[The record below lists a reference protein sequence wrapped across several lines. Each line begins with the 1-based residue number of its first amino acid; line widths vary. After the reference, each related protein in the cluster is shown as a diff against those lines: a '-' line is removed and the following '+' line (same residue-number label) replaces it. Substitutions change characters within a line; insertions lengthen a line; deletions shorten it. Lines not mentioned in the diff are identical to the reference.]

1 METWLR
7 LVTFHRASPISRLT
21 KIDAGKCIVRTNK
34 RLDYRRLD
42 LRKIRLPVN
51 ERKERNV
58 KIGAEENTLN
68 Q

>member
-21 KIDAGKCIVRTNK
+21 KIDAGKCIVGTNK
-34 RLDYRRLD
+34 S

-58 KIGAEENTLN
+58 RVGAEEDTLN

>member
-34 RLDYRRLD
+34 S